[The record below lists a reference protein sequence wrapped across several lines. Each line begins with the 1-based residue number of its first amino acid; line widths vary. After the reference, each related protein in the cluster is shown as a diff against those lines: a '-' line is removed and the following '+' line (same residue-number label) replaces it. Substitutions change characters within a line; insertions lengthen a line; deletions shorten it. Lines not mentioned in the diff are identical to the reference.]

1 MLKRNARV
9 IEASLRSFDI
19 VGLAVTFPLAY
30 VIREHLANTVLPQ
43 ILPLE
48 RHWPVLAEALLL
60 WLAFSS
66 VTRVYGSYRTRL
78 LTTELVR
85 LGKALFAV
93 AIGVAALGYAQKGDT
108 SRLLFGIYF
117 TLAFLT
123 LALNRAA
130 LRLFA
135 RSARRR
141 GFNTRRFAV
150 VGEGAIA
157 RQIVRTMSA
166 HPEWGYEFAGY
177 VVDGQAPGP
186 LDPKKILGTL
196 DELQRL
202 LETTVLDEV
211 IFVMGRARLPA
222 IEEMVL
228 SCEELGVSARICM
241 DVFATRIATR
251 AVEDLD
257 GIPLLSLSTVP
268 QDALALAA
276 KRVVDLVV
284 SMTALLVLSPLLLGV
299 AIAIRLDSPGP
310 VLFRQRRVGMNG
322 REFTLLKFRSM
333 YQDAEARLEAL
344 RSKNEVSGPV
354 FKMRDDPRV
363 SRVGR
368 FIRRTSI
375 DEFPQFWN
383 VLRGEMS
390 VVGPRPPLPSEVQQY
405 RRPHL
410 RRLSV
415 KPGITCTWQV
425 SGRSGIG
432 FDRWMELDLS
442 YIDNWSFW
450 HDMKILARTIPAVL
464 TGRGAQ

>member
-1 MLKRNARV
+1 
-9 IEASLRSFDI
+9 
-19 VGLAVTFPLAY
+19 
-30 VIREHLANTVLPQ
+30 
-43 ILPLE
+43 
-48 RHWPVLAEALLL
+48 
-60 WLAFSS
+60 
-66 VTRVYGSYRTRL
+66 
-78 LTTELVR
+78 
-85 LGKALFAV
+85 
-93 AIGVAALGYAQKGDT
+93 
-108 SRLLFGIYF
+108 
-117 TLAFLT
+117 
-123 LALNRAA
+123 
-130 LRLFA
+130 
-135 RSARRR
+135 
-141 GFNTRRFAV
+141 
-150 VGEGAIA
+150 
-157 RQIVRTMSA
+157 
-166 HPEWGYEFAGY
+166 
-177 VVDGQAPGP
+177 
-186 LDPKKILGTL
+186 
-196 DELQRL
+196 
-202 LETTVLDEV
+202 
-211 IFVMGRARLPA
+211 
-222 IEEMVL
+222 
-228 SCEELGVSARICM
+228 
-241 DVFATRIATR
+241 
-251 AVEDLD
+251 
-257 GIPLLSLSTVP
+257 
-268 QDALALAA
+268 
-276 KRVVDLVV
+276 
-284 SMTALLVLSPLLLGV
+284 
-299 AIAIRLDSPGP
+299 
-310 VLFRQRRVGMNG
+310 MNG

>member
-19 VGLAVTFPLAY
+19 AGLAVTFPLAY
-30 VIREHLANTVLPQ
+30 AIREHLANTLLPQ
-43 ILPLE
+43 ILPLQ

-66 VTRVYGSYRTRL
+66 LWRVYGSYRTRRL
-78 LTTELVR
+78 GTELLR

-117 TLAFLT
+117 TLGFLL
-123 LALNRAA
+123 LALNRVAI
-130 LRLFA
+130 RLFA
-135 RSARRR
+135 HSARRR
-141 GFNTRRFAV
+141 GYNTRRYAV
-150 VGEGAIA
+150 VGDGPIA
-157 RQIVRTMSA
+157 REIVRTMSA

-177 VVDGQAPGP
+177 VVDGTAPDA
-186 LDPKKILGTL
+186 LDPRKILGTL
-196 DELQRL
+196 DGFQRL
-202 LETTVLDEV
+202 VETTVLDEV
-211 IFVMGRARLPA
+211 IFVMGRRLPA

-228 SCEELGVSARICM
+228 LCEELGVSTRICM

-268 QDALALAA
+268 QDGLALAA
-276 KRVVDLVV
+276 KRVVDVVV
-284 SMTALLVLSPLLLGV
+284 SATALVLLSPLLLGV
-299 AIAIRLDSPGP
+299 AIAIRLDSAGP

-322 REFTLLKFRSM
+322 REFTLYKFRSM
-333 YQDAEARLEAL
+333 YQDAERRLEAL
-344 RSKNEVSGPV
+344 RAKNEVSGPV
-354 FKMRDDPRV
+354 FKMKDDPRV
-363 SRVGR
+363 TRVGR
-368 FIRRTSI
+368 FIRRTSV

-415 KPGITCTWQV
+415 RPGITCTWQV

-442 YIDNWSFW
+442 YIDNWSLW
-450 HDMKILARTIPAVL
+450 HDLKILARTIPAVL